1 MLSQGGNI
9 IMARTKGK
17 RRSNNNRS
25 CGSNNGKNN
34 FKGKSD
40 IKDLR
45 SDEDTSK
52 SGNDPAWYASN
63 PVLLRDA
70 ASYPFSYV
78 TGASSIHDP
87 AVWNT
92 DNIESKPVEQV
103 PGIASLHVYP
113 TIGTAINATD
123 PINVA
128 SQSVYSFVRHANSGH
143 SNYDP
148 ADLMLYIL
156 AMANMYSFLV
166 WCQRL
171 YGYALTY
178 DQRNRYLP
186 KDLIRTNNVDPDDLT
201 NNLAN
206 FRFWINTLIA
216 KMVSFAVPATMSV
229 FSRMSFMYSDYYI
242 EGTSIKEQLYQFVPD
257 GFYKFGLDDQSM
269 GNLTWEAFDWS
280 TLMSVDKVMK
290 YGDDLFNA
298 IWSQEDFGIMS
309 GDILKAYGDNI
320 IKLSQIPESYSMV
333 PKFDAMVLTQIKNAN
348 LVRVKPSRISQS
360 ASDGC
365 ILQSLVPVSFT
376 TTDKWYGTNTALG
389 TGDLALLNSGMM
401 CVLKDYNIL
410 TVDTDQPTPDVV
422 IEATRLKV
430 AYDSYK
436 GWFKCGT
443 EMVTKITLT
452 EQPGV
457 DKEIAPIII
466 THIGHADDV
475 QEVNS
480 VQDICE
486 LARNFHY
493 LPEMWI
499 LTRNVKTNKL
509 LAYSMY
515 DIDNFTVLSSEDVKK
530 LHEAA
535 TINMFAVPSIGK
547 V

>member
-1 MLSQGGNI
+1 
-9 IMARTKGK
+9 MARNTKTCKSNSSKTNKK
-17 RRSNNNRS
+17 RNYNRS
-25 CGSNNGKNN
+25 KNQ
-34 FKGKSD
+34 KGE
-40 IKDLR
+40 IENLR
-45 SDEDTSK
+45 SDEDTSR
-52 SGNDPAWYASN
+52 SGNDPSWYASN

-87 AVWNT
+87 GLWIPNYF
-92 DNIESKPVEQV
+92 ESGAIEQV

-113 TIGTAINATD
+113 TIGTSINATD

-148 ADLMLYIL
+148 ADLMMYIL

-178 DQRNRYLP
+178 DQRNRYIP
-186 KDLIRTNNVDPDDLT
+186 QDLIRANNVDADDLRT
-201 NNLAN
+201 NLAN

-257 GFYKFGLDDQSM
+257 GFYQFGLDPEKM
-269 GNLTWEAFDWS
+269 YGILEWKPFDWS
-280 TLMSVDKVMK
+280 TVMK
-290 YGDDLFNA
+290 VSDVMNYGDTMFDA

-320 IKLSQIPESYSMV
+320 IKLSQIPEAYSMI
-333 PKFDAMVLTQIKNAN
+333 PKFDAMVLTQIKNAE
-348 LVRVKPSRISQS
+348 PIRITPKRIAQVPE
-360 ASDGC
+360 DG
-365 ILQSLVPVSFT
+365 IIGQVLTAAPFKQGELF
-376 TTDKWYGTNTALG
+376 YGTSG
-389 TGDLALLNSGMM
+389 SGMTAEQATTFNNGLM
-401 CVLKDYNIL
+401 AYLKDDHIL
-410 TVDTDQPTPDVV
+410 TVDMDQPTPEVV

-430 AYDSYK
+430 AYDQHK
-436 GWFKCGT
+436 AELKCAT
-443 EMVTKITLT
+443 EVITRVVVTDR
-452 EQPGV
+452 PGHDV
-457 DKEIAPIII
+457 ELPPIMTGLLNTTTDAAGVEAVHTAI
-466 THIGHADDV
+466 
-475 QEVNS
+475 EV
-480 VQDICE
+480 
-486 LARNFHY
+486 ARNFHY
-493 LPEMWI
+493 MP
-499 LTRNVKTNKL
+499 KL
-509 LAYSMY
+509 WLLNLNSTSKKLSAKCMF
-515 DIDNFTVLSSEDVKK
+515 DVDNFTVLDDYDLTK

>member
-1 MLSQGGNI
+1 
-9 IMARTKGK
+9 MARNAKKKYSSKKKSYTSQEN
-17 RRSNNNRS
+17 RNNCRS
-25 CGSNNGKNN
+25 
-34 FKGKSD
+34 KSE
-40 IKDLR
+40 IRNLR

-63 PVLLRDA
+63 PILLRDA
-70 ASYPFSYV
+70 ASYPFSFV
-78 TGASSIHDP
+78 TGASNIHDP
-87 AVWNT
+87 SIWK
-92 DNIESKPVEQV
+92 DSNIEVSPNTQV
-103 PGIASLHVYP
+103 PGIASYHIYP
-113 TIGTAINATD
+113 TVGTSMNATD

-148 ADLMLYIL
+148 ADLMIYIM

-178 DQRNRYLP
+178 DQRNRYIP
-186 KDLIRTNNVDPDDLT
+186 KDLIRTNNVDADDLT

-257 GFYKFGLDDQSM
+257 GFYKFGLDEQSI

-280 TLMSVDKVMK
+280 VPMTVSKVME
-290 YGDDLFNA
+290 YGETMFNA

-320 IKLSQIPESYSMV
+320 IKLSQIPEAYSMV
-333 PKFDAMVLTQIKNAN
+333 PKFDPMVLTQMKNAD
-348 LVRVKPSRISQS
+348 LVRVTPTRIAQS
-360 ASDGC
+360 TTDGS
-365 ILQSLVPVSFT
+365 ILQRLSPKAFAADEKHYNIAST
-376 TTDKWYGTNTALG
+376 LG
-389 TGDLALLNSGMM
+389 AQYISIFNAGMM
-401 CVLKDYNIL
+401 CTLRDYNVL

-422 IEATRLKV
+422 IEATRLKI
-430 AYDSYK
+430 AYDAYK
-436 GWFKCGT
+436 GWYKCGT
-443 EMVTKITLT
+443 EIVTKVTLT
-452 EQPGV
+452 TEPGEDMDILPIV
-457 DKEIAPIII
+457 TGFLNQDGDVPVNREINKLN
-466 THIGHADDV
+466 
-475 QEVNS
+475 EV
-480 VQDICE
+480 
-486 LARNFHY
+486 ARNFHF
-493 LPEMWI
+493 LPKIWI
-499 LTRNVKTNKL
+499 MYIDATTNKL
-509 LAYSMY
+509 LVNSIF
-515 DIDNFTVLSSEDVKK
+515 DIDNFTVLSNEDIIK

-535 TINMFAVPSIGK
+535 TVNMFAVPSIGK